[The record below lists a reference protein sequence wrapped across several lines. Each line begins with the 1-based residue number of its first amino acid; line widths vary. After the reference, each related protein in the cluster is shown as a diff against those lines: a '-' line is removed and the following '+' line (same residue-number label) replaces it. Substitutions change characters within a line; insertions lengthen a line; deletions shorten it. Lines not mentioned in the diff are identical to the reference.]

1 MLKYELLVHEAYVS
15 WTTRLTCCPGQALM
29 YSAAMKKLNTK
40 TDRMTLA
47 PLENSSLGSV
57 RGGETS
63 LTSVAASIGS
73 AVTTTSTSTTTTTT
87 TSSGGL
93 GRGGK
98 YSDQVFDLST
108 HQ

>member
-1 MLKYELLVHEAYVS
+1 
-15 WTTRLTCCPGQALM
+15 M